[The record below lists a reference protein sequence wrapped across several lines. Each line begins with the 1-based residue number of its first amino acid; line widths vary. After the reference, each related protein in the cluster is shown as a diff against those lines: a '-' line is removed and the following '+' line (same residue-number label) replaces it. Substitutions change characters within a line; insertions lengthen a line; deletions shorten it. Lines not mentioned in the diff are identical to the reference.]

1 MALASWSSLA
11 LLSAVL
17 WWPGGWPTPLAPEII
32 ALLVLGASLLEGR
45 KAFVL
50 LLPVACTL
58 LQAER
63 NLADRLPP
71 AAAGRDFIVRGQ
83 VCDFP
88 RRSGRAL
95 RFPLYLDSR
104 LSAPGLPARVQL
116 AWYDPVVLPR
126 AGDSWQFLVRLRP
139 PRTLAS
145 PGAFDGERA
154 ALVTA
159 TGARG
164 YVRQSA
170 LNRRVGEA
178 GWHCPTI
185 LPRRWVAD
193 RVTAAVGEHA
203 AAGYL
208 LALTVGARH
217 QLEASDWERLRN
229 TGTAH
234 LMAISGLHIG
244 LLAGAALLAARAVCY
259 LLVRCGF
266 CLSPRRVGLVSALV
280 VAACYAGLAGFALPT
295 RRALL
300 MLASFI
306 LFSLTGRAI
315 AAWTTLTVALWLVLV
330 SDGLS
335 LLTAG
340 FWLSFGAVAVLLT
353 ATLACSRGEKRN
365 ALVQRISALG
375 DAQWRVFLGL
385 APVGALCFGVLAPVS
400 PLANFVAV
408 PLFGVAIMPLAMAGV
423 VLAATGISTAPLVSA
438 ADLLQGLLD
447 WLAWLDIGAWPAP
460 APPAWY
466 WPIVAVATVT
476 LLWPR
481 PMPGRWLAVGLLLLA
496 PLLAPRSPAAGAV
509 RVQVLDV
516 GQGLAVIVQ
525 TRRHALVYDTGPVFG
540 TGDAGLAVVL
550 PALRRAGIR
559 RVDAIVV
566 SHGDLDHAGGLASLH
581 AAHPEALVLA
591 PQPAAVAAP
600 AVDCRRGQGWAWD
613 GVEFRFLHPS
623 PGFVRGPSN
632 DRSCVLLVQAAGASL
647 LLPGDVSRRGEAS
660 FAGQLPAEGVD
671 LVVAPH
677 HGSATSSSQPLVNR
691 TRPRYVAFTA
701 GYLNRWGF
709 PRPSVLA
716 RWQRTGACLL
726 NTASEGTLL
735 FDLRDGRLALQN
747 RYRRDAARAWTL
759 PPGEP
764 ECPAGNTTL

>member
-11 LLSAVL
+11 LLGAVL
-17 WWPGGWPTPLAPEII
+17 WWPAGWPTPLAPEII
-32 ALLVLGASLLEGR
+32 ALLVMGASLLEGR

-63 NLADRLPP
+63 NLADRLPV

-126 AGDSWQFLVRLRP
+126 AGDSWQFVVRLRP
-139 PRTLAS
+139 PRTLALRS
-145 PGAFDGERA
+145 PGS
-154 ALVTA
+154 LL
-159 TGARG
+159 RG
-164 YVRQSA
+164 DASA
-170 LNRRVGEA
+170 LDGAYHGLHGDHGDPSAGRRPLRRA
-178 GWHCPTI
+178 G
-185 LPRRWVAD
+185 
-193 RVTAAVGEHA
+193 
-203 AAGYL
+203 
-208 LALTVGARH
+208 
-217 QLEASDWERLRN
+217 
-229 TGTAH
+229 AH

-244 LLAGAALLAARAVCY
+244 LLAGAALLAARAVGY
-259 LLVRCGF
+259 LLVRCGC
-266 CLSPRRVGLVSALV
+266 CLSPRRLGLVSALV
-280 VAACYAGLAGFALPT
+280 VAAGYAGLAGFALPT

-300 MLASFI
+300 MLAIFI
-306 LFSLTGRAI
+306 LFSLTGRAV
-315 AAWTTLTVALWLVLV
+315 AAWTTLTVTLWLVLV

-353 ATLACSRGEKRN
+353 ATLACSRGDKRN
-365 ALVQRISALG
+365 ALVQRIGALG

-408 PLFGVAIMPLAMAGV
+408 PLFGVAIMPLALAGV
-423 VLAATGISTAPLVSA
+423 VLAATGISTAPLLSA

-466 WPIVAVATVT
+466 WPMAAVATVT

-496 PLLAPRSPAAGAV
+496 PLLAPRSPAADAV

-525 TRRHALVYDTGPVFG
+525 TRRHALVYDTGPAFG
-540 TGDAGLAVVL
+540 AGDAGLAVVL
-550 PALRRAGIR
+550 PALRQAGIR

-566 SHGDLDHAGGLASLH
+566 SHGDNDHAGGLASLH
-581 AAHPEALVLA
+581 AAHPQAFVLA
-591 PQPAAVAAP
+591 PRPSAVAAP
-600 AVDCRRGQGWAWD
+600 AADCRRGQGWAWD
-613 GVEFRFLHPS
+613 GVKFRFLHPS

-647 LLPGDVSRRGEAS
+647 LLPGDVSRRGEAN
-660 FAGQLPAEGVD
+660 FAGQLPPEGVD

-677 HGSATSSSQPLVNR
+677 HGSATSSSQLLVKR
-691 TRPRYVAFTA
+691 SRPRYVAFTA
-701 GYLNRWGF
+701 GHLNRWGF

-716 RWQRTGACLL
+716 RWQRTGACLV

-747 RYRRDAARAWTL
+747 RHRRDAARAWTL

-764 ECPAGNTTL
+764 ECGADDTTL